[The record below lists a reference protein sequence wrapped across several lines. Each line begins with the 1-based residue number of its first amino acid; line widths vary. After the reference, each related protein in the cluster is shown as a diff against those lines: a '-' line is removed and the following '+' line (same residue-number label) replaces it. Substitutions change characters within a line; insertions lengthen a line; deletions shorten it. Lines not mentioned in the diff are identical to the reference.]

1 MSLAKLCVGLGAI
14 VLGATALP
22 SDSPSTHYA
31 IKERH
36 HVPKSWTSLGP
47 ADKSEIINLQIGLKQ
62 SNKGAIEQHLL
73 EISDPDHDRYGQHL
87 SADEV
92 ADIVRPTDL
101 TIDSV
106 HRWLEG
112 HGVGHIAY
120 SPAQDWI
127 SIIVPISKAEELLQT
142 TYSKYE
148 HDGGHIA
155 NRATEWSLPLHLH
168 DHIDVVQPTTSFLT
182 PKPEHKPI
190 RFDLSEQ
197 ELTWWE
203 HTGQF
208 KYKQLSASQLA
219 SGAANI
225 SAVCNAS
232 FVTLDCLRTVYG
244 TINYTAQAA
253 DDNSIA
259 INNYLNETSRRDD
272 AKTFLQKFRPDQV
285 AAADE
290 FEFTIIDDGP
300 NYQGPNT
307 SVFVDADADVEG
319 NLDAQL
325 VLGVSSPTPLFAYNT
340 GGSPPFIPSLS
351 TPTDTNEP
359 YLAFLNYI
367 LAQDDIPNVFSS
379 SYGDD
384 EQTVP
389 QSYAERVCSGFAQLG
404 ARGVTYL
411 VSSGDA
417 GVGSD
422 GDCYSNDGKNTY
434 KFTPDFPTSCPWVT
448 SIGATA
454 NFTPET
460 AVTRFASGAGFSNY
474 FAQPEYQA
482 STVNKYIASLNG
494 TYDGLY
500 NKSGRAYPDISAQ
513 GNLDVIVYAGN
524 LIRVGGTSAS
534 SPTVAGIL
542 ALVNDALIAAGK
554 PTLGFINPW
563 LYKEAYRTFTDIT
576 IGSSYGCN
584 TTGFPAQAGWDA
596 VTGFGTPVSTLF
608 GPDAIAAL
616 TW

>member
-1 MSLAKLCVGLGAI
+1 MCLAKLCVGLGAI
-14 VLGATALP
+14 VLGVTALP
-22 SDSPSTHYA
+22 SDSSSTNYA
-31 IKERH
+31 VKERH

-47 ADKSEIINLQIGLKQ
+47 ADKSDIINLQIGLKQ

-73 EISDPDHDRYGQHL
+73 EISDPDHARYGQHL
-87 SADEV
+87 SVDEV

-112 HGVGHIAY
+112 HDVGDIAY

-148 HDGGHIA
+148 HDGGHVA
-155 NRATEWSLPLHLH
+155 NRATEWSLPRYLHE
-168 DHIDVVQPTTSFLT
+168 HIDVVQPTTSFLT

-190 RFDLSEQ
+190 RFDLSEG
-197 ELTWWE
+197 ELSWWE

-208 KYKQLSASQLA
+208 KYKQQPASQLA
-219 SGAANI
+219 GGIANI

-272 AKTFLQKFRPDQV
+272 AKTFLQKFRPDEV

-290 FEFTIIDDGP
+290 FKFIIIDDGP

-307 SVFVDADADVEG
+307 SVFVDAGADVEG

-417 GVGSD
+417 GVGSS

-474 FAQPEYQA
+474 FGQPEYQA

-513 GNLDVIVYAGN
+513 GNLDVIVYAGE

-554 PTLGFINPW
+554 PKLGFINPW
-563 LYKEAYRTFTDIT
+563 LYKEAYKTFTDIT

-596 VTGFGTPVSTLF
+596 VTGFGTPVSSFLSTNT
-608 GPDAIAAL
+608 IAPL
-616 TW
+616 IW

>member
-22 SDSPSTHYA
+22 SDSASTKYA
-31 IKERH
+31 VKERH
-36 HVPKSWTSLGP
+36 YVPKSWTSLGP
-47 ADKSEIINLQIGLKQ
+47 ADKSDIINLQIGLKQ

-73 EISDPDHDRYGQHL
+73 EISDPDHARYGQHL

-112 HGVGHIAY
+112 HDVGDIAY

-148 HDGGHIA
+148 HDGGHTA

-168 DHIDVVQPTTSFLT
+168 EHIDVVQPTTSFLT

-208 KYKQLSASQLA
+208 KYKQQPASLLA

-232 FVTLDCLRTVYG
+232 FVTLNCLRTVYG
-244 TINYTAQAA
+244 TIDYVAQSA
-253 DDNSIA
+253 DNNSIA

-272 AKTFLQKFRPDQV
+272 AKTFLQQFRPDAV

-290 FEFTIIDDGP
+290 FEFIIIDDGP

-307 SVFVDADADVEG
+307 SVFVDAGADVEG

-389 QSYAERVCSGFAQLG
+389 QSYAERACSGFAQLG

-417 GVGSD
+417 GVGPS
-422 GDCYSNDGKNTY
+422 GECYSNDGSNTY

-460 AVTRFASGAGFSNY
+460 ATTRFASGAGFSNY

-482 STVNKYIASLNG
+482 STVDAYIASLNG

-513 GNLDVIVYAGN
+513 GNLDVIVYAGE

-542 ALVNDALIAAGK
+542 ALVNDALIAEGK
-554 PTLGFINPW
+554 PVLGFINPW
-563 LYKEAYRTFTDIT
+563 LYKEAYKTFTDIT

-596 VTGFGTPVSTLF
+596 VTGFGTPVSTS
-608 GPDAIAAL
+608 PSTDTIAAL
-616 TW
+616 I